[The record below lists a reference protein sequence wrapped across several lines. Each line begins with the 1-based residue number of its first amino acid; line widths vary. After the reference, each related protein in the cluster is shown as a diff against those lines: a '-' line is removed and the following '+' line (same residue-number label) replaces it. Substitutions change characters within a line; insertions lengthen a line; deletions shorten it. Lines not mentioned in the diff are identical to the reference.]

1 MKERTVVLEETIV
14 KLTEAKKYASLRDFL
29 ATLNPADMAGAFT
42 ALSDQALPL
51 VFRLLPK
58 ELAAETFVEMETEQQ
73 EILIRGFSDS
83 ELKAVVEELYVD
95 DAVSLVEEMPANVV
109 SRILAQADPDT
120 RKMINEILQYP
131 EDSAGSVMTTEFVEL
146 QGSMTAEQAI
156 NHIRKVGVDKETIN
170 TCYITGRTHKIKGVV
185 SMRSLILANPETP
198 CEELMA
204 SNLVTVH
211 TLEDQET
218 VAQMFAKYNFQALPV
233 VDSDNRLL
241 GIVTMDDAMDILEDE
256 TTEDM
261 EKMAA
266 MTPSDKPY
274 LSTGVLV
281 LWKNRIPWL
290 LILML
295 AASVTEWVIS
305 AFSDTLLA
313 CTALMAYIPMLMDT
327 GGNSGSQTSVMVV
340 RGLSIQELDFKD
352 LFRVMWKEFR
362 VSILC
367 GLTLALVTFAKLML
381 LDQVGLLVALVVS
394 AALVCTVI
402 VAKLVGCLC
411 PMLAKK
417 LGFDPAL
424 MASPLITTIVD
435 MLSLLIYFALAGW
448 MLGL

>member
-14 KLTEAKKYASLRDFL
+14 KLAEAKKYASLRDFL
-29 ATLNPADMAGAFT
+29 ATLNPADIAGAFG

-95 DAVSLVEEMPANVV
+95 DAVELVEEMPANVV

-120 RKMINEILQYP
+120 RKMINEILRYP
-131 EDSAGSVMTTEFVEL
+131 EDTAGSVMTTEFVEL
-146 QGSMTAEQAI
+146 QGSWTAEQAI

-185 SMRSLILANPETP
+185 SMRSLILADPQTQ
-198 CEELMA
+198 CVDLMA

-241 GIVTMDDAMDILEDE
+241 GIVTMDDAIDIMEDE

-266 MTPSDKPY
+266 MMPSDKPY
-274 LSTGVLV
+274 LSTGVLAI
-281 LWKNRIPWL
+281 WKNRIPWL

-295 AASVTEWVIS
+295 AASVTGWIIQ
-305 AFSDTLLA
+305 AFSHTLLVT
-313 CTALMAYIPMLMDT
+313 TALIAYIPMLMDA
-327 GGNSGSQTSVMVV
+327 GGNAGSQTNVSVV
-340 RGLSIQELDFKD
+340 RSLSLQELEFRD
-352 LFRVMWKEFR
+352 LFRVVWKEFR

-367 GLTLALVTFAKLML
+367 GVTLAAVNFAKML
-381 LDQVGLLVALVVS
+381 VLDRVGMAVAVS
-394 AALVCTVI
+394 VSLALVCTVVI
-402 VAKLVGCLC
+402 SKFLGCLF

-417 LGFDPAL
+417 LGLDPAL
-424 MASPLITTIVD
+424 ASSPVITTLADI
-435 MLSLLIYFALAGW
+435 LSLLLYFLIAGAI
-448 MLGL
+448 L

>member
-1 MKERTVVLEETIV
+1 
-14 KLTEAKKYASLRDFL
+14 
-29 ATLNPADMAGAFT
+29 
-42 ALSDQALPL
+42 
-51 VFRLLPK
+51 
-58 ELAAETFVEMETEQQ
+58 METEQQ

-95 DAVSLVEEMPANVV
+95 DAVELVEEMPANVV

-131 EDSAGSVMTTEFVEL
+131 EDTAGSVMTTEFVEL
-146 QGSMTAEQAI
+146 QGSWTAGQAI
-156 NHIRKVGVDKETIN
+156 EHIRRVGVDKETIN

-185 SMRSLILANPETP
+185 SMRSLILADPETR
-198 CEELMA
+198 CEDLMA

-241 GIVTMDDAMDILEDE
+241 GIVTMDDAIDIMEDE

-274 LSTGVLV
+274 LSTGVFV
-281 LWKNRIPWL
+281 LFKNRIPWL

-295 AASVTEWVIS
+295 AASVTGWIIK
-305 AFSDTLLA
+305 AFENTLVLT
-313 CTALMAYIPMLMDT
+313 TALIAYIPMLMDT
-327 GGNSGSQTSVMVV
+327 GGNAGSQTNVSVV
-340 RGLSIQELDFKD
+340 RSLSIQELEFRD
-352 LFRVMWKEFR
+352 LFQVLWKEFR
-362 VSILC
+362 VSVLC
-367 GLTLALVTFAKLML
+367 GVTLAAVTFLKLLFLDRVGMAVSLAVSLALIGTVVVAKLM
-381 LDQVGLLVALVVS
+381 GG
-394 AALVCTVI
+394 TF
-402 VAKLVGCLC
+402 

-417 LGFDPAL
+417 LGLDPAL
-424 MASPLITTIVD
+424 ASSPVVPTLADI
-435 MLSLLIYFALAGW
+435 LSLLIYFLLASAI
-448 MLGL
+448 L

>member
-29 ATLNPADMAGAFT
+29 ATLNPADIAGAFGSV
-42 ALSDQALPL
+42 SDQALPL

-73 EILIRGFSDS
+73 QVLIRGFSDS

-95 DAVSLVEEMPANVV
+95 DAVELVEEMPANVV

-131 EDSAGSVMTTEFVEL
+131 EDTAGSVMTTEFVEL
-146 QGSMTAEQAI
+146 QGSWSAQQAI
-156 NHIRKVGVDKETIN
+156 EHIRKVGVDKETIN

-185 SMRSLILANPETP
+185 SMRSLILADPETK
-198 CEELMA
+198 CETLM
-204 SNLVTVH
+204 STNLVTVQ

-233 VDSDNRLL
+233 VDSDDRLL
-241 GIVTMDDAMDILEDE
+241 GIVTMDDAIDIMEDE

-274 LSTGVLV
+274 LSTGVFAIF
-281 LWKNRIPWL
+281 KNRIPWL

-295 AASVTEWVIS
+295 AASVTGWIIQ
-305 AFSDTLLA
+305 AFSDIWLVT
-313 CTALMAYIPMLMDT
+313 TALIAYIPMLMDT
-327 GGNSGSQTSVMVV
+327 GGNAGSQTNVSVV
-340 RGLSIQELDFKD
+340 RSLAIQELDFSD
-352 LFRVMWKEFR
+352 LLAVMWKEIR
-362 VSILC
+362 VSLLC
-367 GLTLALVTFAKLML
+367 GGTLALVNFAKLML
-381 LDQVGLLVALVVS
+381 LDQVGVWVS
-394 AALVCTVI
+394 LAVSLALVCTVL
-402 VAKLVGCLC
+402 VSKLLGCLF
-411 PMLAKK
+411 PMMAEK
-417 LGFDPAL
+417 LGLDPAL
-424 MASPLITTIVD
+424 ASSPVVTTLADI
-435 MLSLLIYFALAGW
+435 LSLLLYFVIAG
-448 MLGL
+448 LLV

>member
-1 MKERTVVLEETIV
+1 LKERTVVLEETIV
-14 KLTEAKKYASLRDFL
+14 KLAEAKKYASLRDFL
-29 ATLNPADMAGAFT
+29 ATLNAADIAGAFG
-42 ALSDQALPL
+42 ALSDQSLPL

-58 ELAAETFVEMETEQQ
+58 ELAADTFVDMETEQQ

-146 QGSMTAEQAI
+146 QASMTAEQAI

-185 SMRSLILANPETP
+185 SMRSLILADPQTCCEDLMTSNP
-198 CEELMA
+198 
-204 SNLVTVH
+204 VTVQ
-211 TLEDQET
+211 TLVDQET

-241 GIVTMDDAMDILEDE
+241 GIVTMDDAIDIMEDE

-266 MTPSDKPY
+266 ITPSDRPY
-274 LSTGVLV
+274 LSTGVLTI
-281 LWKNRIPWL
+281 WKNRIPWL

-295 AASVTEWVIS
+295 AAWVTGWIIS
-305 AFSDTLLA
+305 AFEDTLLA
-313 CTALMAYIPMLMDT
+313 CTALVAFIPMIIDT
-327 GGNSGSQTSVMVV
+327 GGNSGSQTSVTVV
-340 RGLSIQELDFKD
+340 RGLSIQELEFRD

-362 VSILC
+362 VSVLC
-367 GLTLALVTFAKLML
+367 GVTLSAVTFARLLL
-381 LDQVGLLVALVVS
+381 LDRLSLHIALAVS
-394 AALVCTVI
+394 AALLCTVI

-424 MASPLITTIVD
+424 TGSPLITTVVD
-435 MLSLLIYFALAGW
+435 ILGLLIYFVLASA
-448 MLGL
+448 MLP

>member
-1 MKERTVVLEETIV
+1 MKERAVALEEAIV
-14 KLTEAKKYASLRDFL
+14 KPAEAKKYASLRDFL
-29 ATLNPADMAGAFT
+29 ATLNPADIAGAFGE
-42 ALSDQALPL
+42 LSDQALPL

-120 RKMINEILQYP
+120 RKMINTILQYP

-146 QGSMTAEQAI
+146 QGAMTAQQAI
-156 NHIRKVGVDKETIN
+156 EHIRRVGVDKETIN

-185 SMRSLILANPETP
+185 SIRSLILADPDAK
-198 CEELMA
+198 CVDLM
-204 SNLVTVH
+204 SPNLVTVN

-218 VAQMFAKYNFQALPV
+218 VAQMFAKYNFNALPV
-233 VDSDNRLL
+233 VDADNRLL
-241 GIVTMDDAMDILEDE
+241 GIVTMDDAMDILEAE

-274 LSTGVLV
+274 LSTGVFAI
-281 LWKNRIPWL
+281 WKNRIPWL
-290 LILML
+290 LCLM
-295 AASVTEWVIS
+295 AAAWITGWVIS
-305 AFSDTLLA
+305 AFEDTLLA
-313 CTALMAYIPMLMDT
+313 CTALMAYIPMLMDA
-327 GGNSGSQTSVMVV
+327 GGNAGAQTNVSVV
-340 RGLSIQELDFKD
+340 RGLSIQELELQD
-352 LFRVMWKEFR
+352 LLKVMWKEVR
-362 VSILC
+362 VALLC
-367 GLTLALVTFAKLML
+367 GLTMAVVTFVKLL
-381 LDQVGLLVALVVS
+381 ALDQVGAAVALAVS
-394 AALVCTVI
+394 LALVCTVV

-417 LGFDPAL
+417 LGFDPAI
-424 MASPLITTIVD
+424 MASPIITTLVDIV
-435 MLSLLIYFALAGW
+435 SLLVYFLAANAL
-448 MLGL
+448 LV

>member
-29 ATLNPADMAGAFT
+29 ATLNPADIAGAFGSV
-42 ALSDQALPL
+42 SDQALPL

-73 EILIRGFSDS
+73 QVLIRGFSDS

-95 DAVSLVEEMPANVV
+95 DAVELVEEMPANVV

-131 EDSAGSVMTTEFVEL
+131 EDTAGSVMTTEFVEL
-146 QGSMTAEQAI
+146 QGSWSAQQAI
-156 NHIRKVGVDKETIN
+156 DHIRKVGVDKETIN

-185 SMRSLILANPETP
+185 SMRSLILADPETK
-198 CEELMA
+198 CETLM
-204 SNLVTVH
+204 STSLVTVQ

-233 VDSDNRLL
+233 VDSDDRLL
-241 GIVTMDDAMDILEDE
+241 GIVTMDDAIDIMEDE

-274 LSTGVLV
+274 LSTGVFTIF
-281 LWKNRIPWL
+281 KNRIPWL

-295 AASVTEWVIS
+295 AASVTGWIIQ
-305 AFSDTLLA
+305 AFSDIWLVS
-313 CTALMAYIPMLMDT
+313 TALIAYVPMLMDT
-327 GGNSGSQTSVMVV
+327 GGNAGSQTNVSVV
-340 RGLSIQELDFKD
+340 RSLAIQELDFSD
-352 LFRVMWKEFR
+352 LLAVMWKEIR
-362 VSILC
+362 VSLLC
-367 GLTLALVTFAKLML
+367 GGTLALVNFAKLML
-381 LDQVGLLVALVVS
+381 LDQVGLWVALAVS
-394 AALVCTVI
+394 LALVSTVLM
-402 VAKLVGCLC
+402 AKLLGCLF
-411 PMLAKK
+411 PMMAEK
-417 LGFDPAL
+417 LGLDPAL
-424 MASPLITTIVD
+424 ASSPVVTTLADI
-435 MLSLLIYFALAGW
+435 LSLLVYFVIAG
-448 MLGL
+448 LLI

>member
-1 MKERTVVLEETIV
+1 MKERTVVLEDTIV
-14 KLTEAKKYASLRDFL
+14 KLAEAKKYASLRDFL
-29 ATLNPADMAGAFT
+29 ATLNPADIAGAFGS
-42 ALSDQALPL
+42 LSEQALPL

-95 DAVSLVEEMPANVV
+95 DAVELVEEMPANVV

-131 EDSAGSVMTTEFVEL
+131 EDTAGSVMTTEFVEL
-146 QGSMTAEQAI
+146 QGSWTAGQAI
-156 NHIRKVGVDKETIN
+156 EHIRRVGVDKETIN

-185 SMRSLILANPETP
+185 SMRSLILADPETR
-198 CEELMA
+198 CEDLMA

-241 GIVTMDDAMDILEDE
+241 GIVTMDDAIDIMEDE

-261 EKMAA
+261 EKMAV
-266 MTPSDKPY
+266 MTPLDKFY
-274 LSTGVLV
+274 LSTGVFV
-281 LWKNRIPWL
+281 IFKNRIFWL

-295 AASVTEWVIS
+295 VASVTGWIIKVFEN
-305 AFSDTLLA
+305 TLVLT
-313 CTALMAYIPMLMDT
+313 TALIAYIPMLMDN
-327 GGNSGSQTSVMVV
+327 GGNAGSQTNVSVV
-340 RGLSIQELDFKD
+340 RSLSIQELEFRD
-352 LFRVMWKEFR
+352 LFQVMWTEFR
-362 VSILC
+362 VSVLC
-367 GLTLALVTFAKLML
+367 GVTLAAVTFLKLLFLDRVGMAVSLAVSLALIGTVVVAKLM
-381 LDQVGLLVALVVS
+381 GG
-394 AALVCTVI
+394 TF
-402 VAKLVGCLC
+402 

-417 LGFDPAL
+417 LGLDPAL
-424 MASPLITTIVD
+424 ASSPVVTTLADI
-435 MLSLLIYFALAGW
+435 LSLLIYFLLASAI
-448 MLGL
+448 L

>member
-1 MKERTVVLEETIV
+1 MNERTLALEATIV
-14 KLTEAKKYASLRDFL
+14 KLAEAKKYASLRDFL
-29 ATLNPADMAGAFT
+29 ATLNAPDIAESFG
-42 ALSDQALPL
+42 ALSEQALPL

-58 ELAAETFVEMETEQQ
+58 ELAAETFVEMEPEQQ

-146 QGSMTAEQAI
+146 QGSWTAEQAI

-185 SMRSLILANPETP
+185 SMRSLILADPDARCDALMSSNPI
-198 CEELMA
+198 
-204 SNLVTVH
+204 TVQ

-241 GIVTMDDAMDILEDE
+241 GIVTMDDAIDIMEDE

-274 LSTGVLV
+274 LSTGVFTI
-281 LWKNRIPWL
+281 WKNRIPWL
-290 LILML
+290 VILML
-295 AASVTEWVIS
+295 AASVTGWIILS
-305 AFSDTLLA
+305 FQNTLLLT
-313 CTALMAYIPMLMDT
+313 TALLAYIPMLMDA
-327 GGNSGSQTSVMVV
+327 GGNAGSQTNVSIV
-340 RGLSIQELDFKD
+340 RSLSIQELEFRD
-352 LFRVMWKEFR
+352 LPRVMWKEFR
-362 VSILC
+362 VSLLC
-367 GLTLALVTFAKLML
+367 GLTMAVLNFAKLML
-381 LDQVGLLVALVVS
+381 LDQVGTPIALAVS
-394 AALVCTVI
+394 AALLCTVI
-402 VAKLVGCLC
+402 VSKLLGCVL
-411 PMLAKK
+411 PMAAKK
-417 LGFDPAL
+417 LGLDPAL
-424 MASPLITTIVD
+424 ISSPVVTSVADI
-435 MLSLLIYFALAGW
+435 LSLLIYFLIAGA
-448 MLGL
+448 ML